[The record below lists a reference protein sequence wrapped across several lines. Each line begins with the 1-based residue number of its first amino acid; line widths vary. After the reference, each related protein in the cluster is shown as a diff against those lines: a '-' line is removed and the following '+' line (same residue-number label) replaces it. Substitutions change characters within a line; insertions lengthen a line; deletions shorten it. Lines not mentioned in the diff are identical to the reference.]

1 MRKYTKLIRNMI
13 CMVILTALVLLSCGG
28 CAKNTATG
36 KLSVVNGKTFYFLD
50 DKDKQALREPLI
62 RLLSNETREIYADT
76 PRGELIGR
84 EPYDPDAPTVP
95 AGYACGL
102 YDVTGDGMPE
112 LLVHPNGYTGSSG
125 TATYFVY
132 DVFSGEEL
140 GSIDGGNDEL
150 WCVYYFMET
159 DELRSVGTYWR
170 RGGWSERYRVTS
182 FLTYDKAGNTCG
194 EEYYLYA
201 HFVIESNMFTPS
213 EDSSDAQEWSEH
225 YPYARYSVRGE
236 NSTLDDYYGEIDWF
250 NANCVRIPET
260 TLQMID
266 WDTVCSDD
274 DDRFVRAERMAD
286 ALLSS
291 TQEFIVSCT
300 PKLTKPTE

>member
-1 MRKYTKLIRNMI
+1 
-13 CMVILTALVLLSCGG
+13 MVILAVLVLLNCVG
-28 CAKNTATG
+28 CAKNTAAG
-36 KLSVVNGKTFYFLD
+36 KEAVVNGKTFYFLD
-50 DKDKQALREPLI
+50 DKDKQVLREPLI

-84 EPYDPDAPTVP
+84 EPYDPDEPTVP
-95 AGYACGL
+95 AGYSCGL

-112 LLVHPNGYTGSSG
+112 LLVHPNGYYGSSG
-125 TATYFVY
+125 TTTYFVY

-170 RGGWSERYRVTS
+170 RGGWSDRYRVTS
-182 FLTYDKAGNTCG
+182 FLTYDKADNTCG

-201 HFVIESNMFTPS
+201 HLVIDSNMS
-213 EDSSDAQEWSEH
+213 EDAQGWSEY
-225 YPYARYSVRGE
+225 YPYASYSVRGV
-236 NSTLDDYYGEIDWF
+236 NSTLDDYYGEMDWF
-250 NANCVRIPET
+250 HANCVRIPET

-274 DDRFVRAERMAD
+274 DDRFVRAGRMAD

-291 TQEFIVSCT
+291 TQEFIVFCD
-300 PKLTKPTE
+300 